1 MDCLHV
7 KNLSKTVGGPGASF
21 AVRDISFTAVPGEIT
36 LLIGRSGAG
45 KSTLLDMLG
54 GLSVPD
60 GGVIRY
66 GDTGLWPGSKQSV
79 REARRKLALV
89 FQHPHEQLFAA
100 TVRGEFHYTLRPFKL
115 SREERE
121 IRTAEAL
128 ELFGLGPELL
138 DERPHELSGGTQ
150 RRAALASVFAS
161 RPRWLLLDEP
171 TAGLDHEAAAR
182 LTGTLRDWTRRT
194 GGGAL
199 VATHD
204 LDAFL
209 PVADRIVMLSQGTV
223 VHDCTPAELAARPAM
238 LRDAGLLLPEAL
250 ALGSLL
256 RRHGVDVPAG
266 LPAPEDTARAIAAV
280 LAAGARRGN
289 GADAAAGISA
299 PGDRAAQAE
308 SAAASA
314 HAPVC
319 AGSVAREAALCGSV
333 GASAASGSR
342 AAAAGA
348 VSAGPLECGRRVTPA
363 IQDDSSAAVTVQ
375 AGTPDGTPEAAR
387 SPEFGT
393 QPSSAVSGTAP
404 KTVQAGTSADER
416 SPSSDSGPSPAMEP
430 STPDLTVGRLF
441 DPRTFW
447 IGYVLLSAGILLQHS
462 LIGLAVSAAVTA
474 AAVLLSQ
481 VPFRAVWK
489 PLRAFLIFTGL
500 SAVIAGLTI
509 GAGQGGS
516 PIGFDPQAALSAVR
530 ALSNLML
537 VLVLGVL
544 FPLTVGYLRMKQ
556 GVEQGLAFLGRL
568 KFPVEAIALTA
579 SLMFRFIPLI
589 GGQWNRFG
597 RIAKARGQ
605 GRSGKIGIGLA
616 EFRIMALP
624 FMFSLIRMADE
635 FSTALEIR
643 GYSRTGGRRTRS
655 LTLRMKARD
664 YAVMGVFLLVFLC
677 LAALAG
683 ILG

>member
-1 MDCLHV
+1 
-7 KNLSKTVGGPGASF
+7 
-21 AVRDISFTAVPGEIT
+21 
-36 LLIGRSGAG
+36 
-45 KSTLLDMLG
+45 
-54 GLSVPD
+54 
-60 GGVIRY
+60 
-66 GDTGLWPGSKQSV
+66 
-79 REARRKLALV
+79 
-89 FQHPHEQLFAA
+89 
-100 TVRGEFHYTLRPFKL
+100 
-115 SREERE
+115 
-121 IRTAEAL
+121 
-128 ELFGLGPELL
+128 
-138 DERPHELSGGTQ
+138 
-150 RRAALASVFAS
+150 
-161 RPRWLLLDEP
+161 
-171 TAGLDHEAAAR
+171 
-182 LTGTLRDWTRRT
+182 
-194 GGGAL
+194 
-199 VATHD
+199 
-204 LDAFL
+204 
-209 PVADRIVMLSQGTV
+209 
-223 VHDCTPAELAARPAM
+223 
-238 LRDAGLLLPEAL
+238 
-250 ALGSLL
+250 
-256 RRHGVDVPAG
+256 
-266 LPAPEDTARAIAAV
+266 
-280 LAAGARRGN
+280 GARRGHGAN
-289 GADAAAGISA
+289 ADAGLSA
-299 PGDRAAQAE
+299 PEERAAQAE

-314 HAPVC
+314 HASVC
-319 AGSVAREAALCGSV
+319 AGSASREAMLCGSV
-333 GASAASGSR
+333 GASAASGSQ

-348 VSAGPLECGRRVTPA
+348 GSAGPFECGRGVTPA
-363 IQDDSSAAVTVQ
+363 IEDDSSAA
-375 AGTPDGTPEAAR
+375 E
-387 SPEFGT
+387 
-393 QPSSAVSGTAP
+393 
-404 KTVQAGTSADER
+404 TVQAGTSDRTPEEVR
-416 SPSSDSGPSPAMEP
+416 SPESGTQPASAASGTSAP
-430 STPDLTVGRLF
+430 AAAPRPRALTVGRLF

-462 LIGLAVSAAVTA
+462 LIGLAVSAALTA

-500 SAVIAGLTI
+500 SAVIAGLTL

-516 PIGFDPQAALSAVR
+516 PVGFDPHAALSAVR

-556 GVEQGLAFLGRL
+556 GVEQGLAFLGKL

-605 GRSGKIGIGLA
+605 GRSGKSGLGLA

-664 YAVMGVFLLVFLC
+664 YAAMGVFLLVFLC

>member
-1 MDCLHV
+1 MDYLYV
-7 KNLSKTVGGPGASF
+7 KNLSKTVGGPDASF
-21 AVRDISFTAVPGEIT
+21 AVRDVSFTAVPGEIT

-121 IRTAEAL
+121 ARTAEAL

-150 RRAALASVFAS
+150 RRAVLASVFAS

-182 LTGTLRDWTRRT
+182 LTGMLRDWTRRT

-209 PVADRIVMLSQGTV
+209 PVADRILMLSQGTV

-238 LRDAGLLLPEAL
+238 LGDAGLLLPEAL

-266 LPAPEDTARAIAAV
+266 LPAPEETARAIAAA
-280 LAAGARRGN
+280 LAAGARRGH
-289 GADAAAGISA
+289 GADADAGLSA
-299 PGDRAAQAE
+299 PEERAAQAE

-314 HAPVC
+314 HASVC
-319 AGSVAREAALCGSV
+319 AGSASREAMLCGSV
-333 GASAASGSR
+333 GASAASGSQ

-363 IQDDSSAAVTVQ
+363 IEDDSSAAETVQ
-375 AGTPDGTPEAAR
+375 AGTPVRTPEEVRSPESGTQPASAASGTSAPEAAPR
-387 SPEFGT
+387 PR
-393 QPSSAVSGTAP
+393 A
-404 KTVQAGTSADER
+404 
-416 SPSSDSGPSPAMEP
+416 
-430 STPDLTVGRLF
+430 LTVGRLF

-462 LIGLAVSAAVTA
+462 LIGLAVSAALTA

-500 SAVIAGLTI
+500 SAVIAGLTL

-516 PIGFDPQAALSAVR
+516 PVGFDPHAALSAVR

-556 GVEQGLAFLGRL
+556 GVEQGLAFLGKL

-605 GRSGKIGIGLA
+605 GRSGKSGLGLA

-655 LTLRMKARD
+655 LTLRMNLRD
-664 YAVMGVFLLVFLC
+664 YAAMGVFLLVFLC

>member
-1 MDCLHV
+1 MDYLYV
-7 KNLSKTVGGPGASF
+7 KNLSKTVGGPDASF
-21 AVRDISFTAVPGEIT
+21 AVRDVSFTAVPGEIT

-115 SREERE
+115 SGEERE
-121 IRTAEAL
+121 ARTAEAL

-238 LRDAGLLLPEAL
+238 LGDAGLLLPEAL

-256 RRHGVDVPAG
+256 RWHGVDVPAG
-266 LPAPEDTARAIAAV
+266 LPAPEETARAIAAA
-280 LAAGARRGN
+280 LAAGARRGHGAN
-289 GADAAAGISA
+289 ADAGLSA
-299 PGDRAAQAE
+299 PEERAAQAE

-314 HAPVC
+314 HASVC
-319 AGSVAREAALCGSV
+319 AGSASREAMLCGSV
-333 GASAASGSR
+333 GASAASGSQ

-348 VSAGPLECGRRVTPA
+348 GSAGPFECGRGVTPA
-363 IQDDSSAAVTVQ
+363 IEDDSSAA
-375 AGTPDGTPEAAR
+375 E
-387 SPEFGT
+387 
-393 QPSSAVSGTAP
+393 
-404 KTVQAGTSADER
+404 TVQAGTSDRTPEEVR
-416 SPSSDSGPSPAMEP
+416 SPESGTQPASAASGTSAP
-430 STPDLTVGRLF
+430 AAAPRPRALTVGRLF

-462 LIGLAVSAAVTA
+462 LIGLAVSAALTA

-500 SAVIAGLTI
+500 SAVIAGLTL

-516 PIGFDPQAALSAVR
+516 PVGFDPHAALSAVR

-556 GVEQGLAFLGRL
+556 GVEQGLAFLGKL

-605 GRSGKIGIGLA
+605 GRSGKSGLGLA

-664 YAVMGVFLLVFLC
+664 YAAMGVFLLVFLC